1 MLYGKDPPRG
11 NGGKM
16 KKRQRQ
22 MLEIL
27 HSSCQY
33 ITAGQLA
40 EQLGCSARTV
50 RSDIGELRSLLEGGG
65 YGRLEAKGK
74 QGYRLYLEPDG
85 WERLVR
91 DCETDRSAAL
101 LAQQLEG
108 KYLVLD
114 RVLRADTVRIS
125 ALEQEMFTTYK
136 NVSRCVDQA
145 ESWLY
150 GQGVTLLRRRGQ
162 GISAEGSRHRIR
174 LAQWA
179 LYYEIA
185 PLLRR
190 TGGAEPLQ
198 SFWHEINLYG
208 VRQTVE
214 KLEKKWAFRFSYDG
228 YERFSFLL
236 CAMLADSRRKYQYV
250 YPLGRPDTAGWEYQA
265 AGDALAWMRDW
276 YHAALPESE
285 ADFLWA
291 ALASSEIMDLRTPE
305 AQARELAEKQRP
317 LALVRGLI
325 RMIGGILQ
333 RNFSDD
339 ETLEY
344 GLLHYLSALQMALSI
359 GDRTGERGR
368 MFQDRADY
376 ADVTVACWSAGHL
389 LEDYLGA
396 AVTEWEVAVIAS
408 HFAGAVERRNVGGVV
423 YVVCSYGVG
432 VSRFLCEQ
440 LKRAFPQVQVMD
452 AISPRELGQ
461 LRAAPEHCDLLVT
474 TVELP
479 DLPAETTV
487 RIGGRLTPKDIEQI
501 DKKLA
506 RLNRLGRQAHI
517 PPDKRPLYPLF
528 APELIVRR
536 DGRVEKDRLLCELS
550 QLLTAQG
557 CVAGGFAESVLA
569 REQNSSTALSARVA
583 IPHGLPEHVKTSRI
597 AVALLDRPIPWS
609 GSETADTVFLLALN
623 FHSEAGVKESVI
635 RFYRELIT
643 LVNEPERLDALH
655 RLPDAAAV
663 AQHLNALLQG
673 GA

>member
-16 KKRQRQ
+16 KKRQRR

-65 YGRLEAKGK
+65 YGCLEAKGK
-74 QGYRLYLEPDG
+74 QGYCLHLEPDG

-150 GQGVTLLRRRGQ
+150 GRGVTLLRRRGQ

-190 TGGAEPLQ
+190 TGGEEPLQ

-440 LKRAFPQVQVMD
+440 LKRAFPQVGN
-452 AISPRELGQ
+452 I
-461 LRAAPEHCDLLVT
+461 
-474 TVELP
+474 
-479 DLPAETTV
+479 
-487 RIGGRLTPKDIEQI
+487 
-501 DKKLA
+501 
-506 RLNRLGRQAHI
+506 
-517 PPDKRPLYPLF
+517 F
-528 APELIVRR
+528 
-536 DGRVEKDRLLCELS
+536 
-550 QLLTAQG
+550 
-557 CVAGGFAESVLA
+557 
-569 REQNSSTALSARVA
+569 
-583 IPHGLPEHVKTSRI
+583 
-597 AVALLDRPIPWS
+597 
-609 GSETADTVFLLALN
+609 GS
-623 FHSEAGVKESVI
+623 
-635 RFYRELIT
+635 
-643 LVNEPERLDALH
+643 
-655 RLPDAAAV
+655 
-663 AQHLNALLQG
+663 
-673 GA
+673 